1 MPPAIEFRKVSKIYY
16 RHPSRAFLHRYLMD
30 KWRRKRKER
39 FYALREVSFE
49 LEEGG
54 SLAVVGSNGAGK
66 STLLSLIAGL
76 SFPDEGEVRVRGRVA
91 GLLELGSGF
100 HPDLTGRE
108 NLAVYASLLG
118 LGRTELRRRFDEI
131 VEFSGI
137 GEFLDEPLRT
147 YSAGMILRLAFSVA
161 IHVEAEVML
170 FDEILAVGDQA
181 FQAACFERI
190 EELRRRGCT
199 FVCVSHA
206 GEILKRICT
215 RALWLDAG
223 RVVREGPVREVLE
236 AYQAASAA
244 QAAAAGR
251 QGG

>member
-1 MPPAIEFRKVSKIYY
+1 MSPVVEFRSVTKIYH
-16 RHPSRAFLHRYLMD
+16 RHPSRPFFHRYLLD
-30 KWRRKRKER
+30 KWQRKPKER
-39 FYALREVSFE
+39 FYALRDVSFQVE
-49 LEEGG
+49 RGA
-54 SLAVVGSNGAGK
+54 SVAVVGPNGAGK

-76 SFPDEGEVRVRGRVA
+76 SFPDEGEVKVDGRVA

-108 NLAVYASLLG
+108 NLMVYGSLLG
-118 LGRTELRRRFDEI
+118 LTRAQLRERYDAI

-147 YSAGMILRLAFSVA
+147 YSAGMVLRLAFSVA
-161 IHVEAEVML
+161 IHVEADVML

-181 FQAACFERI
+181 FQAACLEKI
-190 EELRRRGCT
+190 QQMQRRGCT

-206 GEILKRICT
+206 GELLKRLCT

-223 RVVREGPVREVLE
+223 RLVRDGPVREVLE
-236 AYQAASAA
+236 AYAIGGARQVVSAGG
-244 QAAAAGR
+244 AAG
-251 QGG
+251 

>member
-1 MPPAIEFRKVSKIYY
+1 MPPAVEFLRVSKTYH
-16 RHPSRAFLHRYLMD
+16 RHPGRSFFYRFLMD
-30 KWRRKRKER
+30 QWRRKPRER
-39 FYALREVSFE
+39 FYALRDVSFE

-108 NLAVYASLLG
+108 NLTVYASLLG
-118 LGRTELRRRFDEI
+118 LTRAQLRARFDDI
-131 VEFSGI
+131 VAFAGI
-137 GEFLDEPLRT
+137 GDFLDEPLRT
-147 YSAGMILRLAFSVA
+147 YSAGMVLRLAFSVA

-190 EELRRRGCT
+190 EQLRRRGCT

-206 GEILKRICT
+206 AEMLKRICS

-223 RVVREGPVREVLE
+223 RLVRDGPVREVLE
-236 AYQAASAA
+236 AYQVAGAAH
-244 QAAAAGR
+244 AAAASGPT
-251 QGG
+251 G